1 MRHRK
6 RAPLAS
12 RGIIVA
18 RVCTRVSVFI
28 EQREVNNEKMVCR
41 AVSFSIYVCLPSSP
55 SSPTSPDVDTSRRL
69 HGTAGMI

>member
-18 RVCTRVSVFI
+18 RVCTRARIRVYRCSSD
-28 EQREVNNEKMVCR
+28 VNDEKMVFR
-41 AVSFSIYVCLPSSP
+41 RFIYVSHLVLPIPFSS
-55 SSPTSPDVDTSRRL
+55 TSPVVDTSRRL
-69 HGTAGMI
+69 HDTEV